1 MYYIYMKICCLNH
14 SNGTEIW
21 TEAIN
26 LYAGSLYFYLRSFLD
41 TVYPDN
47 PPVEW
52 VDKIFTFDDYDQVI
66 DRIISIRAR
75 VCVAFISCMGLNAH

>member
-1 MYYIYMKICCLNH
+1 MKICCLNH
-14 SNGTEIW
+14 SNGTEIG

-47 PPVEW
+47 PVEW

-66 DRIISIRAR
+66 DRIISSELSLCCFHIMYGTQCTLTKSL
-75 VCVAFISCMGLNAH
+75 VV